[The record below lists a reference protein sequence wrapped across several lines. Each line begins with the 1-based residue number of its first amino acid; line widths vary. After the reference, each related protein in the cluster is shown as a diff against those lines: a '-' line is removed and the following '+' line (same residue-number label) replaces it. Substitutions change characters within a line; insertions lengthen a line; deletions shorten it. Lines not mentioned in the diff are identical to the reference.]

1 MKRREL
7 EERLRTIEQ
16 KVHFMMHTLS
26 LTRTNTTTGQTDAQ
40 TFDTLFTEA
49 INRGMDPTTVAD
61 MARASLTRGAGRSVD
76 PKARPTGGGPRTDP
90 YPDGF
95 ARDDTS
101 TASDRDL

>member
-7 EERLRTIEQ
+7 EERLRTLEQ
-16 KVHFMMHTLS
+16 KVRFIMQTLS
-26 LTRTNTTTGQTDAQ
+26 LTRTNNTTGQTDAQ

-76 PKARPTGGGPRTDP
+76 PETRPAGGGPRTDP

-95 ARDDTS
+95 AGDDTF
-101 TASDRDL
+101 TNSDRNL